1 MLISPQQAGS
11 LMRRVRLLVSE
22 KVLRAHHTAAYDY
35 LLFLARPHG
44 SDRCQ
49 VSYAGMQRNLH
60 LRRERLVEAI
70 RDLEAVG
77 LLRKIRSWVWVE
89 WQGLRVKRQ
98 ATNTY
103 VFPTLTPEFRGRTAN
118 RVSLKKEAKKEA
130 QQQSKPANPPPA
142 PPANDGLSALE
153 RVLAS
158 LGAAMAKK
166 EAEGATG
173 TG

>member
-1 MLISPQQAGS
+1 MLISPHHAGN
-11 LMRRVRLLVSE
+11 LMRRVRQLVSE
-22 KVLRAHHTAAYDY
+22 KQLRAHHTAAYDY
-35 LLFLARPHG
+35 LLFLARPYG

-49 VSYAGMQRNLH
+49 VSYAAMQRNLH
-60 LRRERLVEAI
+60 LRRERLVQAV

-77 LLRKIRSWVWVE
+77 LLRKVRSWVWVE

-118 RVSLKKEAKKEA
+118 RVDLKEPAKKEA
-130 QQQSKPANPPPA
+130 QEQRKLVGPPVMGVVS
-142 PPANDGLSALE
+142 DGLSALE

-158 LGAAMAKK
+158 LGEAVAEK
-166 EAEGATG
+166 EAREALG

>member
-1 MLISPQQAGS
+1 MLISPHQAGS
-11 LMRRVRLLVSE
+11 LMRRLRQLVSE
-22 KVLRAHHTAAYDY
+22 KRLRAHHTAAYDY

-49 VSYAGMQRNLH
+49 VSYAAMQRNLH

-70 RDLEAVG
+70 RDLEAAG
-77 LLRKIRSWVWVE
+77 LLRKVRSWVWVE

-103 VFPTLTPEFRGRTAN
+103 VFPTLTPEFRGRTAI
-118 RVSLKKEAKKEA
+118 RVDFKKEAKKEA
-130 QQQSKPANPPPA
+130 QEQRRPASPPVVS
-142 PPANDGLSALE
+142 DGLSLLE

-158 LGAAMAKK
+158 LG
-166 EAEGATG
+166 EAVAEREAREAVETG
-173 TG
+173 

>member
-1 MLISPQQAGS
+1 
-11 LMRRVRLLVSE
+11 MRRVRLLVSD
-22 KVLRAHHTAAYDY
+22 KQLRAHHTAVYDY

-60 LRRERLVEAI
+60 LRRERLVEAV
-70 RDLEAVG
+70 RDFEAAG
-77 LLRKIRSWVWVE
+77 LLKKIRAWVWVE

-103 VFPTLTPEFRGRTAN
+103 VFPTLTPEFRGRTPS

-130 QQQSKPANPPPA
+130 HQQAKPANPPPA
-142 PPANDGLSALE
+142 SPVNDGLSALE
-153 RVLAS
+153 RMLAS
-158 LGAAMAKK
+158 LGAAVAEK
-166 EAEGATG
+166 EAKGATG

>member
-1 MLISPQQAGS
+1 MSISPHQAGS
-11 LMRRVRLLVSE
+11 LMRRLRQLVSE
-22 KVLRAHHTAAYDY
+22 KVLRAHHTAIYDY

-44 SDRCQ
+44 RDRCQ

-70 RDLEAVG
+70 RDLEAAG
-77 LLRKIRSWVWVE
+77 LLRKVRSWVWVE

-103 VFPTLTPEFRGRTAN
+103 VFPTLTPEFRGRTAI

-130 QQQSKPANPPPA
+130 QEQRMPTSPPVV
-142 PPANDGLSALE
+142 NDGLNALE
-153 RVLAS
+153 RALAL
-158 LGAAMAKK
+158 LGEAMAEREGR
-166 EAEGATG
+166 EAVETR
-173 TG
+173 

>member
-1 MLISPQQAGS
+1 MFISPHQAGS
-11 LMRRVRLLVSE
+11 LMRLLRQLVSE

-49 VSYAGMQRNLH
+49 VSYSAMQRNLH
-60 LRRERLVEAI
+60 LRRETLVEAI
-70 RDLEAVG
+70 RDFEAAG
-77 LLRKIRSWVWVE
+77 LLRKVRSWVWVE

-103 VFPTLTPEFRGRTAN
+103 VFPTLTPEFPGRTTS
-118 RVSLKKEAKKEA
+118 RVRFKKEAKKEA
-130 QQQSKPANPPPA
+130 HQQRMLESAPPT

-158 LGAAMAKK
+158 LGNAIAGRGAR
-166 EAEGATG
+166 EAPETG
-173 TG
+173 